1 MNTALARSRRRRA
14 ATAVTA
20 TLVVALIA
28 LILTVQQALPTASA
42 APLSPGSAAVADSTA
57 AAGSATAADGLI
69 DGGRVTVFDDVPA
82 VTGLDDALRAA
93 LQRAARAAAS
103 DGVELRLNSGWRS
116 AAYQRQLLQEAEAEY
131 GSIEEASRWVATADT
146 SEHVTG
152 DAADVGPRRG
162 AEWLGHHGADFG
174 LCRVYANEPWHFEL
188 RADAAT
194 DGCPRMYAD
203 ATERRR

>member
-42 APLSPGSAAVADSTA
+42 APLSPDSPPVAGSAA